1 MQFPGKYV
9 AISPGIHHRT
19 VLVEFDYGRRHHS
32 QDLFFR
38 RKVTPVHGE
47 QMILR
52 VKAGASYLAG
62 YPLVGQGFSPKRLQL
77 ELRHVRLGVLLR
89 MNPAGLHGQN

>member
-1 MQFPGKYV
+1 
-9 AISPGIHHRT
+9 
-19 VLVEFDYGRRHHS
+19 
-32 QDLFFR
+32 
-38 RKVTPVHGE
+38 
-47 QMILR
+47 MILR

-62 YPLVGQGFSPKRLQL
+62 YPLAGQGFSPKRLQL